1 MIDYSNEI
9 FSTVAK
15 DLRSLYTGIQVK
27 GEYVDI
33 PAIFPCVTIDE
44 ISNIPSHLDSAA
56 ENKYAR
62 VTYRVQIFS
71 NLESGKRA
79 QARSIYKT
87 VDEILMRLG
96 FLAKSYTTTPV
107 MYNSE
112 IYSITATYEGIIG
125 ANGVV
130 YRN

>member
-62 VTYRVQIFS
+62 VAYRVQIFS

-87 VDEILMRLG
+87 VDEILMSLG